1 MLHTQV
7 VMDHT
12 GDSRHYFNPTDD
24 ASLGEARDRFQ
35 QLTKAGYIAARRT
48 SNGTSELLRQFD
60 PTAQETLFIPR
71 LVGG

>member
-7 VMDHT
+7 VMDHN
-12 GDSRHYFNPTDD
+12 GDSRHYFNTTDD